1 MTTAIASAI
10 AATRA
15 MVRMRRKWFAASA
28 TKSATS
34 FTKSAASLTNSASA
48 STNVRSS
55 GGSVSV
61 VAKLRTGDRN
71 RSNRSETILF
81 FMLHYNSPCEFLTC
95 NVSLL
100 VLHMAGSQVGLTYKK
115 MAVEL
120 GQRPCARRLSSMMV
134 LLGTLSTSIST
145 VEAVHSKYSIGTM
158 PAPVPRRA
166 LRSNRPG
173 HEHLRQTDR
182 RRIRGEHVPLGDS

>member
-100 VLHMAGSQVGLTYKK
+100 VLHIGWFASRTYIQKNGRRAGSTTL
-115 MAVEL
+115 
-120 GQRPCARRLSSMMV
+120 RPTALVDDGVIRDFINFDQYRRGRAFEILDRHYAGAGSSASSPFQ
-134 LLGTLSTSIST
+134 ST
-145 VEAVHSKYSIGTM
+145 
-158 PAPVPRRA
+158 
-166 LRSNRPG
+166 RS
-173 HEHLRQTDR
+173 
-182 RRIRGEHVPLGDS
+182 